1 MNLEKIEELW
11 KKDAEA
17 FYDHREL
24 PELLANDSMETPR
37 LHAKYVQFYNHFKL
51 MLSEASAKHKQMY
64 REKFE
69 YYSGKAP
76 SKVYAEK
83 PFDLKVLKGDI
94 PMYVDSDPEM
104 TRQQQEEVTR
114 ALFDNQVHNNR
125 APEEA
130 RLARYRSGTMNALEA
145 LSPNPFEIQ
154 DTGERELVCNRAA
167 VLLIWGNRIRSIS
180 QVNRNGREK
189 WCVPGGKREE
199 TRHWTEWLEEAALRE
214 CQEET
219 GFLPP
224 EVLPSPPPCG

>member
-37 LHAKYVQFYNHFKL
+37 LHAKYLQFYNQFKL
-51 MLSEASAKHKQMY
+51 MLSEAEVKRKVML

-104 TRQQQEEVTR
+104 TRQQQKI
-114 ALFDNQVHNNR
+114 D
-125 APEEA
+125 
-130 RLARYRSGTMNALEA
+130 YLETCLTTIDRILKQIDSRGFA
-145 LSPNPFEIQ
+145 IKNTIEIVKYY
-154 DTGERELVCNRAA
+154 G
-167 VLLIWGNRIRSIS
+167 IR
-180 QVNRNGREK
+180 
-189 WCVPGGKREE
+189 
-199 TRHWTEWLEEAALRE
+199 
-214 CQEET
+214 
-219 GFLPP
+219 
-224 EVLPSPPPCG
+224 